1 MSVAYVAVSVVLDGT
16 ISVVYLPSRMKVGVT
31 TKRVGKAHHAIAR
44 IILFC
49 LPIFLF
55 LQIIGQAEHDG
66 RYPLTGARSVGA
78 KIVKQDY
85 SHKSGL
91 THVLQPSLAV
101 GSRLF
106 TPGFYLTF
114 VRNTS
119 QQDFVRTPL
128 VSLRSSR
135 SPPRT
140 AVA

>member
-1 MSVAYVAVSVVLDGT
+1 MDSVVLDGP
-16 ISVVYLPSRMKVGVT
+16 ISVVYLPSRMKVHVA
-31 TKRVGKAHHAIAR
+31 TKRVDKPRHAIAR
-44 IILFC
+44 IILYC
-49 LPIFLF
+49 LPLFLF
-55 LQIIGQAEHDG
+55 LQIIGQSEQDG
-66 RYPLTGARSVGA
+66 RYPLAGARSVGA

-91 THVLQPSLAV
+91 THVMQPSLAV
-101 GSRLF
+101 GRQLF

-114 VRNTS
+114 VRIVR